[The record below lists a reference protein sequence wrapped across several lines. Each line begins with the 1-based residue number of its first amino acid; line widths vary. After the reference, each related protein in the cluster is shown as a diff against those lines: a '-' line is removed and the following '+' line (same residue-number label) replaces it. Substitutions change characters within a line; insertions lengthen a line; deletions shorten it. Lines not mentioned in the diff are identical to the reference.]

1 MKRLEYTRRIRTV
14 PGNVRNAAEAIMF
27 LAHVARERYRLEQER
42 KSLTKRIT
50 RIEARLVQIAGT
62 EHKLA
67 PAMQSAPTPQTP
79 SDLDMPVPATI
90 AVRSRMLPAGVTQV
104 TLQY

>member
-14 PGNVRNAAEAIMF
+14 PGHVRNAAEAVMY

-42 KSLTKRIT
+42 KSLAKRIQ
-50 RIEARLVQIAGT
+50 RIEVRLTQISGT
-62 EHKLA
+62 ETKLV
-67 PAMQSAPTPQTP
+67 PAMQASPQRPGDVDVPLPAP
-79 SDLDMPVPATI
+79 M
-90 AVRSRMLPAGVTQV
+90 AVRPRLLPAGVTQV